1 VVDVALPL
9 LRADAQLA
17 VRQQRRPSAGHVHW
31 FRRTGDD
38 PFSGASL
45 YTCRC
50 GQVRPSF

>member
-1 VVDVALPL
+1 MPGRSAADPVD
-9 LRADAQLA
+9 
-17 VRQQRRPSAGHVHW
+17 RRPAWHVHW

-50 GQVRPSF
+50 GVVRPGF